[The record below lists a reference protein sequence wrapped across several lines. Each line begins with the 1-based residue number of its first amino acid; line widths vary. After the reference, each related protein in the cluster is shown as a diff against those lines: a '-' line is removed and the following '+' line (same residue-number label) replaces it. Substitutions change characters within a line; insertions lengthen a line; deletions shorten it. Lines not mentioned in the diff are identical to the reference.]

1 MRMHII
7 GVATTFMIGLA
18 VLAKQEGHEVS
29 GSDSCIDLPTR
40 TELEAAG
47 VKIYSGFSIE
57 NLDNNPELVIIG
69 NNLHPQ
75 NQELLEVHRLALPC
89 VSGEKWLSEYI
100 LHDKWTKNMLHEMVD
115 VPPVKAAKS
124 MRKPPPDEL
133 SSKLKK
139 RIVR

>member
-18 VLAKQEGHEVS
+18 VLAKQAGHEVS

-40 TELEAAG
+40 AKLEAAG
-47 VKIYSGFSIE
+47 VQIHEGFSIE

-75 NQELLEVHRLALPC
+75 NQELLEVHRLAIPF

-100 LHDKWTKNMLHEMVD
+100 LHDKWTKNMLQD
-115 VPPVKAAKS
+115 VVQVLPVKAVKS

-133 SSKLKK
+133 NSKLKK

>member
-40 TELEAAG
+40 TELDAAG
-47 VKIYSGFSIE
+47 VEIQEGFSIA

-89 VSGEKWLSEYI
+89 VSGETWLSEYV
-100 LHDKWTKNMLHEMVD
+100 LHDKWTKNMLQDMVD
-115 VPPVKAAKS
+115 VPPIKAVKHL
-124 MRKPPPDEL
+124 RKPPPNEIN
-133 SSKLKK
+133 SKLKK